1 MNLRWKMSH
10 HVQTQIFT
18 KTKDMNSLGREKMF
32 YLQGVIHA
40 LIKRNFQEN
49 WSKQE
54 LFKKF
59 KLYIYWVMKEV
70 NNNGNG

>member
-1 MNLRWKMSH
+1 MSH

-18 KTKDMNSLGREKMF
+18 KAKDMNSLEREKMF

>member
-1 MNLRWKMSH
+1 
-10 HVQTQIFT
+10 
-18 KTKDMNSLGREKMF
+18 MNSLELEKIF

-40 LIKRNFQEN
+40 LIKRNFQEI

-54 LFKKF
+54 FFKKF
-59 KLYIYWVMKEV
+59 KLYIDWVMKGV

>member
-1 MNLRWKMSH
+1 
-10 HVQTQIFT
+10 
-18 KTKDMNSLGREKMF
+18 MNSLGREKMF